1 LWEEV
6 PRGYP
11 KEASRDLISSW
22 GLFLFGVKRMKGRE
36 MAEEPRLNKLKPE
49 VVQKIFESNQEL
61 IYGADRKVAALLL
74 INAILIS
81 FSATWNLKDYSNSIK
96 IIILIAVLMA
106 AISTILYLLAIIP
119 RISEQAPKSILHYKG
134 ILASSKESYV
144 SKMTEMSVEDLLKDY
159 LNTIY
164 SLSSI
169 QRKKNLYLRRGSESL
184 ITSISL
190 LGLSFVLN
198 NL

>member
-1 LWEEV
+1 
-6 PRGYP
+6 
-11 KEASRDLISSW
+11 
-22 GLFLFGVKRMKGRE
+22 
-36 MAEEPRLNKLKPE
+36 MAEEPRFNKLKTE
-49 VVQKIFESNQEL
+49 AVQKIYESNQEL

-81 FSATWNLKDYSNSIK
+81 FSATWNLRDYSSSIK
-96 IIILIAVLMA
+96 IIILIAVLLA
-106 AISTILYLLAIIP
+106 ALSTILYLLAIIP

-134 ILASSKESYV
+134 ILASSRESYL
-144 SKMTEMSVEDLLKDY
+144 SKMTEISDDDLMKDY

-169 QRKKNLYLRRGSESL
+169 QRKKNLFLRRGSESL
-184 ITSISL
+184 IISISL
-190 LGLSFVLN
+190 LALSFVLN

>member
-1 LWEEV
+1 M
-6 PRGYP
+6 
-11 KEASRDLISSW
+11 D
-22 GLFLFGVKRMKGRE
+22 
-36 MAEEPRLNKLKPE
+36 EEPRFNKLKTE
-49 VVQKIFESNQEL
+49 VAQRIYESNQEL

-81 FSATWNLKDYSNSIK
+81 FSATWNLREYTNPIR
-96 IIILIAVLMA
+96 IIILVAILLA
-106 AISTILYLLAIIP
+106 ALSTILYLLAIIP

-134 ILASSKESYV
+134 ILGSSRENYV
-144 SKMTEMSVEDLLKDY
+144 SRMNEISDDDLMKDY
-159 LNTIY
+159 LSTIY

-184 ITSISL
+184 IISISL
-190 LGLSFVLN
+190 LALSFVLN